1 MSLTVFMAICILGCD
16 FMLYVLFQ
24 WLYGE
29 KHRKH
34 VRKSPAESKAVQMQE
49 SLPRL
54 VKQGKNGMEREE
66 RRKVRFAGYPQAAQI
81 LVK

>member
-1 MSLTVFMAICILGCD
+1 MSLRVSMAICILGCD

-34 VRKSPAESKAVQMQE
+34 VRKSRANNQPFSMQARRPYVIKAEKLETEA
-49 SLPRL
+49 
-54 VKQGKNGMEREE
+54 EE
-66 RRKVRFAGYPQAAQI
+66 RAKASFTGNQQTLHIPAA
-81 LVK
+81 

>member
-29 KHRKH
+29 KRRKH
-34 VRKSPAESKAVQMQE
+34 VRKSPSMNATPRMRESR
-49 SLPRL
+49 PYL
-54 VKQGKNGMEREE
+54 VKPEQSGNVSKEQSEASL
-66 RRKVRFAGYPQAAQI
+66 AGTEQTLHASAA
-81 LVK
+81 

>member
-34 VRKSPAESKAVQMQE
+34 VRKSRGNNQLVRMQGRRPYVIKTEKLEAEA
-49 SLPRL
+49 
-54 VKQGKNGMEREE
+54 EE
-66 RRKVRFAGYPQAAQI
+66 RVKPSFTGNQQTLHIPAA
-81 LVK
+81 